1 MLQMR
6 HPCLEGHFVHVGS
19 FGGEGGTQIVV
30 ALLGRGTAR
39 GLALAA
45 AHVAAAG
52 STGSGR
58 RRTIVVFIAAHVGT
72 GAIAAAIQEL
82 DALGLDLGGIA
93 VLAVLVLPLAG
104 LQASSVAT
112 LRVAT
117 GEPLWV

>member
-6 HPCLEGHFVHVGS
+6 HPCLEGHFVHVGG

-52 STGSGR
+52 S
-58 RRTIVVFIAAHVGT
+58 
-72 GAIAAAIQEL
+72 
-82 DALGLDLGGIA
+82 
-93 VLAVLVLPLAG
+93 AG
-104 LQASSVAT
+104 FPET
-112 LRVAT
+112 L
-117 GEPLWV
+117 